1 MPIFADHFCHMYAI
15 VEIAGRQY
23 RVEEN
28 GHVIVNRL
36 QAKAGSKI
44 ELDKVLMIGGDKFK
58 VGKPTVKGAKVSC
71 TVEEHGKGEK
81 VIVFKKKRRKGYKV
95 RNGFRHSLTKLKIES
110 ITTA

>member
-1 MPIFADHFCHMYAI
+1 MYAI
-15 VEIAGRQY
+15 VEIAGSQS

-36 QAKAGSKI
+36 QAEAGSKI
-44 ELDKVLMIGGDKFK
+44 ELDKVLMIGGDKVK
-58 VGKPTVKGAKVSC
+58 VGAPTVKGAKVSC
-71 TVEEHGKGEK
+71 TVEEHGKGDK

-110 ITTA
+110 ITA